1 MEHCIHLFDI
11 QKDLSLLDKCILE
24 RVVEIPSL
32 TDVTVH

>member
-11 QKDLSLLDKCILE
+11 QDLSLLDKCILE